1 MRQKI
6 FGKVAQN
13 DLSVGEAIDM
23 FLQSRQAENVRPAT
37 LAAYEAKL
45 RIFREWIGADTGL
58 GSVSKDMVEQ
68 YKLFLLDG
76 DHGNAQTANSRLRHL
91 RAFIYWCAD
100 EGFIPFFKV
109 KLVKAE
115 EPVKGF
121 YSQEELQ
128 KLLARPKKG
137 ASFSEWRC
145 WALESTLVSTG
156 IRIGSALEIRVE
168 DVTLSPGGGEI
179 VLRHTKSR
187 KRQTVF
193 VSPALSA
200 VLEEYARIRG
210 GDPEEFFFCNVFGE
224 AWTTRSAAGAVQRYN
239 RKRGVHR
246 SSLHDFRRTFATMM
260 AREGVDAF
268 SLQRLLG
275 HSSLE
280 MSRRYVQEAGLD
292 LGRIAVRHDPLT
304 AVAPQKRK
312 ALRVPEA

>member
-1 MRQKI
+1 MRKVI
-6 FGKVAQN
+6 FGKIAQN
-13 DLSVGEAIDM
+13 DLSVGEAIEL
-23 FLQSRQAENVRPAT
+23 FLKSRQAENVRPVT
-37 LAAYEAKL
+37 LDAYEAKL
-45 RIFREWIGADTGL
+45 RIFREWIGADTAL
-58 GSVSKDMVEQ
+58 SAVNKEAIEAF
-68 YKLFLLDG
+68 KLFLLDG
-76 DHGNAQTANSRLRHL
+76 DHGGAQTANSRLRHL

-121 YSQEELQ
+121 YSPEEL
-128 KLLARPKKG
+128 KKILERPQKG

-168 DVTLSPGGGEI
+168 DVSLSPGGGEI
-179 VLRHTKSR
+179 VLRHTKNR

-193 VSPALSA
+193 VSPVLAG

-210 GDPEEFFFCNVFGE
+210 GDSDSFFFCNIFGE

-239 RKRGVHR
+239 RKRGVPR
-246 SSLHDFRRTFATMM
+246 TSMHDFRRTFATAL

-292 LGRIAVRHDPLT
+292 LGRIALRYDPLT
-304 AVAPQKRK
+304 AVAPAKRK
-312 ALRVPEA
+312 ALQVPKD